1 MSWQV
6 WSVIPVWVLAIAAAV
21 VIGATSP
28 ADERVSWIA
37 ISLAAAL
44 IVTFIIQL
52 AIRRKEGF
60 VVRVMASV
68 GGAMVVLAIATLVL
82 ALTGT
87 TTAVS

>member
-6 WSVIPVWVLAIAAAV
+6 WSVIPVWVMSIVAAV
-21 VIGATSP
+21 IIGIESAP
-28 ADERVSWIA
+28 DERVAWIA

-44 IVTFIIQL
+44 IVTFVIQL

-82 ALTGT
+82 ALT
-87 TTAVS
+87 APVVA